1 MNLFKLNYIPLNKD
15 LGLLLLRIAFG
26 FEIIYAHGWKKL
38 INYES
43 RFHTFP
49 DVIGIGNEA
58 SYILV
63 TYFET
68 FGGLA
73 LILGLYTRFHALGL
87 SIIMFVAFVFSHN
100 MLFVGSGNGEKPF
113 LYLFGFLIIFL
124 NGAGKYAI
132 DRKTGVRS

>member
-1 MNLFKLNYIPLNKD
+1 MNLLKFNFIPLNKD
-15 LGLLLLRIAFG
+15 LGLLLVRIALG
-26 FEIIYAHGWKKL
+26 ATMIYAHGWNKL
-38 INYES
+38 INFDTK
-43 RFHTFP
+43 FHSFP

-68 FGGLA
+68 IGALA

-87 SIIMFVAFVFSHN
+87 TIVMFVGFVFAHN
-100 MLFVGSGNGEKPF
+100 MNLVGGNSGEKACIYGIG
-113 LYLFGFLIIFL
+113 LLLLFL
-124 NGAGKYAI
+124 NGAGKYSL